1 MDRAATAAPGRAAD
15 LADLAD
21 ALVTAG
27 ACHEACTVAAA
38 GLAALGGN
46 WVDTGVASGCAPGEA
61 GADDDGPVRLLRA
74 RSAALS
80 ALGNQAA
87 ADRCAEAAAQAAEY
101 RGRWRLAE
109 ACRVDAAAR
118 RS

>member
-1 MDRAATAAPGRAAD
+1 MAF
-15 LADLAD
+15 
-21 ALVTAG
+21 
-27 ACHEACTVAAA
+27 
-38 GLAALGGN
+38 
-46 WVDTGVASGCAPGEA
+46 GCAPGEA